1 MNNAE
6 KNHKIM
12 DVTDNQQ
19 LNCIL
24 APVKADFIKSYAAAL
39 HKECADARTF
49 MDSFD
54 FTNAGS
60 YAAQPYYKAQRKW
73 WALTGK
79 NYERMALAAWNKRVD
94 TLSKGIQR
102 TGVQVDKLKS
112 GEAGPSAADF
122 RMSLSDCNGN
132 SCCARAILVYGTE
145 KRPHMRFICT

>member
-1 MNNAE
+1 MYYCSMNNAE

-54 FTNAGS
+54 FTNAGT
-60 YAAQPYYKAQRKW
+60 YAA
-73 WALTGK
+73 
-79 NYERMALAAWNKRVD
+79 
-94 TLSKGIQR
+94 
-102 TGVQVDKLKS
+102 
-112 GEAGPSAADF
+112 
-122 RMSLSDCNGN
+122 
-132 SCCARAILVYGTE
+132 
-145 KRPHMRFICT
+145 